1 MFLQNSVRS
10 KVCVCSMF
18 YCITPREGRREGQEG
33 LWLAR
38 DGGILTNGNIPNW
51 HRTVNTEQPSE
62 IYDLP
67 QD

>member
-10 KVCVCSMF
+10 QVWVYVFC
-18 YCITPREGRREGQEG
+18 CITPREGRWEGEEE

-38 DGGILTNGNIPNW
+38 DGGMLTNGNIPNW
-51 HRTVNTEQPSE
+51 HRTVNAEQPSE